1 MSYFTAGHN
10 NGDHRQQILINDEGE
25 EEEEEEE
32 EGEETE
38 EEKKKKDDNDE
49 EGITKGR
56 GSRAPEG
63 SDIIVIVDDDVENGV
78 ERFSSSSSSLRVPVV
93 KESRVPKEETDEDEE
108 GHHAGG
114 SDNNGDQSSLSSCGS
129 ASKRRAS
136 SPTPSTSRWRPQR
149 QPQPPPAHLK
159 KYLYPKSEIVEEM
172 HPEDVRWMY
181 RDASKKKWIPFIGY
195 DSLRVEFKYREL
207 SVTASHPEKQV
218 EMIVVRG
225 GLYEVDVISRQCYSL
240 FWSGDTADVIRGV
253 WFYEDTWQP
262 LDEETAVHIESE
274 HLAKFFGQNFQIDS
288 TDPLNVKLT
297 KPVHRVAFT
306 DFHVE
311 WKLPTEVY
319 MLSDSTPSKIV
330 RSVSQSLGFQK
341 TGTKL
346 SRGYCDEAKMD
357 DKPPDITH
365 LVFVV
370 HGIGQKMDTGNIIRR
385 SNELRDTVD
394 RLKNKY
400 FPKLDNTNQRVEFL
414 PVEWRSNL
422 QLDGDTVEHIT
433 PQKVKGL
440 RTILNSSAMD
450 ILYYTSPLYRSEITH
465 GLQSELNR
473 IYSMFC
479 VRNPYFHSSSG
490 KVSIAAHSLGAVITY
505 DIIISWN
512 PIKLYDQFVA
522 SLIIEKLTKLEER
535 REQIKGSSHLLS
547 DLDNARV
554 RVSEIESEL
563 TALQEQQ
570 KKGSQF
576 LKFKVENLFCLG
588 SPLAVFLAL
597 RGVPFHGR
605 DSSGQPNL
613 IPPER
618 CKRLLNIYH
627 PADPIAY
634 RLEPLVYKHYAS
646 ILPVEINRC
655 DAALKRP
662 YSECVRRVS
671 APESFPGSVSEQNI
685 ASSESELEPSA
696 AEAETDS
703 ASLPKQ
709 AGFSFGNMFLTFIK
723 KSPSETLSPELKEL
737 KKMETEAKKLEE
749 MTPEPIPSSSLANA
763 PKLSNR
769 MDFQLKESSFESSY
783 LSVLTSHTAYW
794 SNQDVAFFIL
804 SHIYPELQES

>member
-1 MSYFTAGHN
+1 MSYFAAGHDDN
-10 NGDHRQQILINDEGE
+10 NRQQHINDDE
-25 EEEEEEE
+25 EEESEEEE
-32 EGEETE
+32 H
-38 EEKKKKDDNDE
+38 EEKEEKEKGDNKDGKRRNETVRDSTTRLEND
-49 EGITKGR
+49 
-56 GSRAPEG
+56 
-63 SDIIVIVDDDVENGV
+63 IVVVVDDGNEEVSSIGV
-78 ERFSSSSSSLRVPVV
+78 TV
-93 KESRVPKEETDEDEE
+93 KEDEE
-108 GHHAGG
+108 EEVDDARG
-114 SDNNGDQSSLSSCGS
+114 SDSGQSCG
-129 ASKRRAS
+129 ARAT
-136 SPTPSTSRWRPQR
+136 SPTPTTSRWPRR

-159 KYLYPKSEIVEEM
+159 KYLFPKSETVEEI

-207 SVTASHPEKQV
+207 VVTASDPDKTV

-225 GLYEVDVISRQCYSL
+225 GLYEVDVISRKCYPL

-274 HLAKFFGQNFQIDS
+274 HLVKFLGHMVQVDLTDS
-288 TDPLNVKLT
+288 GNNKLS
-297 KPVHRVAFT
+297 KPVVHRVSFT

-319 MLSDSTPSKIV
+319 MFSDSTPSKIV

-385 SNELRDTVD
+385 CNELRDTVD
-394 RLKNKY
+394 RLKKKY
-400 FPKLDNTNQRVEFL
+400 FPKLDNINQRVEFL

-450 ILYYTSPLYRSEITH
+450 ILYYTSPLYRAEITH

-473 IYSMFC
+473 LYTMFC
-479 VRNPYFHSSSG
+479 VRNPYFHSNAG

-512 PIKLYDQFVA
+512 PIKLYDQFVT
-522 SLIIEKLTKLEER
+522 SLIVDKLTQLDEK

-547 DLDNARV
+547 DLDEARV
-554 RVSEIESEL
+554 RVSEIESQL
-563 TALQEQQ
+563 TTLQEQQ
-570 KKGSQF
+570 QKGSQS

-597 RGVPFHGR
+597 RGVPLHGC
-605 DSSGQPNL
+605 DSSGQPNI
-613 IPPER
+613 IPPEFCR
-618 CKRLLNIYH
+618 RLFNIYH

-634 RLEPLVYKHYAS
+634 RLEPLIYKHYAS
-646 ILPVEINRC
+646 ILPVEIHRC
-655 DAALKRP
+655 DSALKRP

-685 ASSESELEPSA
+685 ASSESELENTGT
-696 AEAETDS
+696 EAESDS

-723 KSPSETLSPELKEL
+723 KSPSENLSPELKEL
-737 KKMETEAKKLEE
+737 KKMENEAKELEE
-749 MTPEPIPSSSLANA
+749 MGPEPIPTCSLANA
-763 PKLSNR
+763 PKLNYR

-804 SHIYPELQES
+804 NHIYPELQES